1 MGYEKGLPTPEKLD
15 VLLNAI
21 ITYGMEAQTDMVIE
35 EMAELTWAL
44 LKDRRQRN
52 FAQGS
57 KTQTM
62 QNVIEE
68 TADVIIMLNQLLM
81 MLDMDGID
89 AYSAVSAAIK
99 EKVDRQEKRLA
110 CAHTDVTQGYAG
122 DILSLTT

>member
-1 MGYEKGLPTPEKLD
+1 MEYEKGLPTPEKLN

-21 ITYGMEAQTDMVIE
+21 VTYGMEAQTNMVIE
-35 EMAELTWAL
+35 EMAELTRAL

-57 KTQTM
+57 KTKTM

-81 MLDMDGID
+81 MLDMGGID

-110 CAHTDVTQGYAG
+110 CADMRATGAASQEVIMPAT
-122 DILSLTT
+122 